1 MMNGHQSASSL
12 VSPYTAF
19 TEEASDQGS
28 KTFTAGQRYLGELS
42 GLSAKTVQRLE
53 QRLEEFRLV
62 EITRPNLP
70 GYHTYSLL
78 SLRLDDTT
86 SGQGDLTL
94 GHYTFLN
101 IRP

>member
-1 MMNGHQSASSL
+1 MVTNPRLPCFHHTPR
-12 VSPYTAF
+12 SPKRRAIK
-19 TEEASDQGS
+19 EAKPSRPGS
-28 KTFTAGQRYLGELS
+28 VTWENS
-42 GLSAKTVQRLE
+42 PGLSAKTVQRLE

-62 EITRPNLP
+62 EITRPKLP
-70 GYHTYSLL
+70 GYHTYTLL